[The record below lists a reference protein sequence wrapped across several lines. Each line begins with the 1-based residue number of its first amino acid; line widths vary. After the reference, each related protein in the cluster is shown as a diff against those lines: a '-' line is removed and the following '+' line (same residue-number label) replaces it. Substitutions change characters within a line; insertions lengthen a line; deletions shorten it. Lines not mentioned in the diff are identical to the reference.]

1 MTVRLKHRQRAQI
14 TPLAL
19 YAALV
24 LVGALSLVVD
34 AGVFFVTQ
42 RQLQTAV
49 DAAALAAVWY
59 HPVCDYLGSSDC
71 QVVPPAPAPSLPAP
85 PPGWPACDRANKF
98 ADCVAYAVLQENL
111 GYTGALCRNLAPNPD
126 GHTDIVSV
134 TINGQPVSMNYYIMT
149 VDCDAPYWFARVFPS
164 IPATA
169 HIRAFARATI
179 GFPTPTGVAPA
190 YSGPPP
196 TPAIVSRLVS

>member
-1 MTVRLKHRQRAQI
+1 MHPKHRQRAQI

-19 YAALV
+19 FATLV

-59 HPVCDYLGSSDC
+59 SPVCSYLGTSDC
-71 QVVPPAPAPSLPAP
+71 QTTQPAVPTPR
-85 PPGWPACDRANKF
+85 WPCATT
-98 ADCVAYAVLQENL
+98 ADCVANAVLQQNL
-111 GYTGALCRNLAPNPD
+111 GYTGALCRDLAPNPT
-126 GHTDIVSV
+126 GRTDIVSV
-134 TINGQPVSMNYYIMT
+134 IVNGQQVSMNYYILT

-169 HIRAFARATI
+169 HIRAYARATI
-179 GFPTPTGVAPA
+179 GFPTPTGVAPT

-196 TPAIVSRLVS
+196 TPPLVSRLVS

>member
-1 MTVRLKHRQRAQI
+1 VQPRHRQRAQI

-19 YAALV
+19 YAMLI
-24 LVGALSLVVD
+24 LVGTLSLVVD

-59 HPVCDYLGSSDC
+59 TPVCDSLDPLHVSGC
-71 QVVPPAPAPSLPAP
+71 QASLPTLPTPPA
-85 PPGWPACDRANKF
+85 GWACTTK
-98 ADCVAYAVLQENL
+98 ADCLANAVLQQNV
-111 GYTGALCRNLAPNPD
+111 GYSGALCRDIAPAPT
-126 GHTDIVSV
+126 GRTD
-134 TINGQPVSMNYYIMT
+134 TPGNGLTYYIMT

-179 GFPTPTGVAPA
+179 GFPTPTGVAPT

-196 TPAIVSRLVS
+196 TPPIVSRLVS

>member
-1 MTVRLKHRQRAQI
+1 VYLGYRQRAQI

-19 YAALV
+19 YAVLI

-59 HPVCDYLGSSDC
+59 SPVCDSLDPAHTGDC
-71 QVVPPAPAPSLPAP
+71 KASAPALPAAP
-85 PPGWPACDRANKF
+85 AGWTCLTT
-98 ADCVAYAVLQENL
+98 ADCVANAVLQQNL
-111 GYTGALCRNLAPNPD
+111 AYTGALCRDLTPVPD
-126 GHTDIVSV
+126 GRTQAVGSL
-134 TINGQPVSMNYYIMT
+134 SYYIMT
-149 VDCDAPYWFARVFPS
+149 VDCDAPYWFARIFPS
-164 IPATA
+164 IPATT

-179 GFPTPTGVAPA
+179 GYGTATGVAPT
-190 YSGPPP
+190 G
-196 TPAIVSRLVS
+196 TGTLVSRLVS

>member
-1 MTVRLKHRQRAQI
+1 MQLKHRQPAQI

-19 YAALV
+19 YAMLI

-59 HPVCDYLGSSDC
+59 HPVCDSLGSSQC
-71 QVVPPAPAPSLPAP
+71 QVVPPGPAPALPTP
-85 PPGWPACDRANKF
+85 PPGWPACDPATKF
-98 ADCVAYAVLQENL
+98 ADCVANAVLQENL
-111 GYTGALCRNLAPNPD
+111 GYTGALCRDLAPAPT
-126 GHTDIVSV
+126 GRTDAPG
-134 TINGQPVSMNYYIMT
+134 NGLTYYIMT

-179 GFPTPTGVAPA
+179 GFTTPTGVAPT

-196 TPAIVSRLVS
+196 TPPIVSRLVS

>member
-1 MTVRLKHRQRAQI
+1 VHLKHRQQAQI

-19 YAALV
+19 FATLV
-24 LVGALSLVVD
+24 LVGALALVVD

-59 HPVCDYLGSSDC
+59 SPVCSYLGTSDC
-71 QVVPPAPAPSLPAP
+71 QTTRPAVPTPQ
-85 PPGWPACDRANKF
+85 WPCATT
-98 ADCVAYAVLQENL
+98 ADCVANAVLQQNL
-111 GYTGALCRNLAPNPD
+111 GYTGALCRDLAPNPT
-126 GHTDIVSV
+126 GRTDIVTV
-134 TINGQPVSMNYYIMT
+134 TVNGQQVSMNYYILT

-169 HIRAFARATI
+169 HIRAYARATI
-179 GFPTPTGVAPA
+179 GFPTPTGVAPT

-196 TPAIVSRLVS
+196 TPPLVSRLVS

>member
-1 MTVRLKHRQRAQI
+1 MQLKHRQRAQI

-59 HPVCDYLGSSDC
+59 SPVCNYLGSSDC
-71 QVVPPAPAPSLPAP
+71 QVVPPGPAPALPAP
-85 PPGWPACDRANKF
+85 PPNWPPCDPTFHF
-98 ADCVAYAVLQENL
+98 ADCVANAVLQQNL
-111 GYTGALCRNLAPNPD
+111 GYTGALCRDLAPNPT
-126 GHTDIVSV
+126 GRTDIVTV
-134 TINGQPVSMNYYIMT
+134 TIGGQPVSMNYYIMT
-149 VDCDAPYWFARVFPS
+149 VDCDAPYWFARVFPG

-179 GFPTPTGVAPA
+179 GFPTPTGVAPT

-196 TPAIVSRLVS
+196 TPPLVSRLVS

>member
-1 MTVRLKHRQRAQI
+1 MQLRHRQRAQI

-19 YAALV
+19 YAMLI
-24 LVGALSLVVD
+24 LVGTLSLVVD

-59 HPVCDYLGSSDC
+59 TPVCNPAIFAGPDC
-71 QVVPPAPAPSLPAP
+71 QSTAPSLPP
-85 PPGWPACDRANKF
+85 RPPGWSCSSPAE
-98 ADCVAYAVLQENL
+98 CVAEAVAQQNL
-111 GYTGALCRNLAPNPD
+111 AFVGALCRDFPTFTWSTVVPPPPAPTLTYD
-126 GHTDIVSV
+126 LV
-134 TINGQPVSMNYYIMT
+134 T

-179 GFPTPTGVAPA
+179 GYATTTGVSPTGP
-190 YSGPPP
+190 GNL
-196 TPAIVSRLVS
+196 VSRLVS

>member
-1 MTVRLKHRQRAQI
+1 MQMKHRHRAQI

-19 YAALV
+19 YAMLV

-59 HPVCDYLGSSDC
+59 PPMCVTLPGCETAQPPLPS
-71 QVVPPAPAPSLPAP
+71 PPA
-85 PPGWPACDRANKF
+85 GWTCTTI
-98 ADCVAYAVLQENL
+98 ADCVANAVLQDNL
-111 GYTGALCRNLAPNPD
+111 AYTGALCRNLAPVPT
-126 GHTDIVSV
+126 GRTDVV
-134 TINGQPVSMNYYIMT
+134 NVNGQGVNYYIMT

-164 IPATA
+164 IPATV
-169 HIRAFARATI
+169 HLRAFARATI
-179 GFPTPTGVAPA
+179 GYPTTTGV
-190 YSGPPP
+190 SP
-196 TPAIVSRLVS
+196 TNNGQPIASRLVS

>member
-1 MTVRLKHRQRAQI
+1 MQLKHRQRAQI

-19 YAALV
+19 YGMLV

-59 HPVCDYLGSSDC
+59 TPVCSSFSGNPDC
-71 QVVPPAPAPSLPAP
+71 QTSAPTLPPPPA
-85 PPGWPACDRANKF
+85 GWPTCTTT
-98 ADCVAYAVLQENL
+98 ADCVADAVLQENL
-111 GYTGALCRNLAPNPD
+111 AYTGALCRNLAPVPT
-126 GHTDIVSV
+126 GRTDPV
-134 TINGQPVSMNYYIMT
+134 NGLSYYIMT

-164 IPATA
+164 IPATV
-169 HIRAFARATI
+169 HLRAFARATI
-179 GFPTPTGVAPA
+179 GYPTPTGVTQTNNGKPIA
-190 YSGPPP
+190 
-196 TPAIVSRLVS
+196 SRLVT

>member
-1 MTVRLKHRQRAQI
+1 MHFKHRQPAQI

-19 YAALV
+19 YAVLI

-59 HPVCDYLGSSDC
+59 HPVCDYLGSPDC
-71 QVVPPAPAPSLPAP
+71 QTTQPALPPQRWS
-85 PPGWPACDRANKF
+85 CDPVSP
-98 ADCVAYAVLQENL
+98 ADCVANAVLQENL
-111 GYTGALCRNLAPNPD
+111 GYTGALCRDVSPSPA
-126 GHTDIVSV
+126 GRTDIVTV
-134 TINGQPVSMNYYIMT
+134 TINGQPLSMNYYIMT

-164 IPATA
+164 IPVTT

-179 GFPTPTGVAPA
+179 GYGTTTGVAP
-190 YSGPPP
+190 SG
-196 TPAIVSRLVS
+196 TGQLVSRLVS

>member
-1 MTVRLKHRQRAQI
+1 VQLRHRQRAQI

-19 YAALV
+19 YAMLI

-49 DAAALAAVWY
+49 DAAALTAVWY

-71 QVVPPAPAPSLPAP
+71 QTTQPVLPPQQWTCSTP
-85 PPGWPACDRANKF
+85 
-98 ADCVAYAVLQENL
+98 ADCVANAVLQQNL
-111 GYTGALCRNLAPNPD
+111 GYTGALCRDLAPTPT
-126 GHTDIVSV
+126 GRTDIVTV
-134 TINGQPVSMNYYIMT
+134 TVNGQPVSMNYYIMT

-164 IPATA
+164 IPATV
-169 HIRAFARATI
+169 HLTVFARATI
-179 GFPTPTGVAPA
+179 GYPIPTGV
-190 YSGPPP
+190 SP
-196 TPAIVSRLVS
+196 TNNGNPIMSRLVS